1 MRYIMVNL
9 WLFGPLLTWVLE
21 RKPQTA
27 ALVRTST
34 ALTIFRSGY
43 KFNVCPEKATA
54 TVNHRIHPSDTIE
67 NVVEYDRKIID
78 DPRVKIEISRS
89 LRPSPVSSSQK
100 CVSNFETVCPCAVSR
115 CFCRSRII
123 YCKQ

>member
-1 MRYIMVNL
+1 MAFWAATDL
-9 WLFGPLLTWVLE
+9 VLE

-54 TVNHRIHPSDTIE
+54 TVNHRIHPSDTVE

-89 LRPSPVSSSQK
+89 LRPSLASVHK
-100 CVSNFETVCPCAVSR
+100 RVSNFETVCPCAVSR
-115 CFCRSRII
+115 CFLVQDYLLQILQPPLLGCG
-123 YCKQ
+123 